1 MVENF
6 YLRSSCPAARLAGT
20 GIAGFMVSVYLLSS
34 SLATAANVSWTLAAG
49 HSADWS
55 TSGDWSSLAPPKSAD
70 TAYIINGGT
79 ANVTLAGEVCSY
91 LYLGDP
97 NSANSGAVHMTG
109 GGLTTSNNEYVGN
122 EGAGTFSQSGGAN
135 TCGALYIGNN
145 PTASGSYALTSSG
158 YLSVLNNESV
168 GSDGTGTITQS
179 GGTNTCNSLL
189 LGFTG
194 GSGTYG
200 VSGGYLQVAGNENL
214 GYAGTGTFTQSGGT
228 HSVGDYLYLGFELGA
243 SGSYSLSG
251 NGYLS
256 LLNNNYE
263 YLGYSGTG
271 TFMQSGG
278 SNSCGY
284 LTLGNQAGS
293 AGTYTLSGSG
303 YLSVANN
310 VNVGYYGTGT
320 FTQSGGTHNVAGWL
334 YVGYQGSGTYGLSGG
349 SLQVAGNENLGY
361 AGTGTFTQSG
371 GTHNVGQQLYVG
383 YEGSGAYSLSGS
395 GYLSVNATFSSGG
408 NTYYGEEYLGSY
420 GTGTFTQSGGTN
432 SSPFLSVGGGGG
444 SPAGSGTYSLSGNG
458 YLSVNQANGITQ
470 ENVGDAG
477 TGLFLQTG
485 GTNSCG
491 FLYVGNQAGSS
502 GAYNLSG
509 SGYLTASGTYSTYY
523 SEEDVGSSGK
533 GTFTQSGGTNSCPFL
548 SIGHFAGSSGTY
560 SLSGNG
566 YLSVNQANGNTQ
578 ENVGDSGTGLFL
590 QTGGTVSCGDLAL
603 GNGSSGIGSYSLTGG
618 YLAVANNE
626 NVGWLGTGTFTQSGG
641 INTIGGALNLGANT
655 GSSGTYNLNGGL
667 LVLSSLSPNQSPG
680 LAAFY
685 FGGGTLQASGPFS
698 TALAITLGTSGGATF
713 DTAGYAV
720 TLAGPLSGSGGLT
733 KVDSG
738 TLTLAASNSYG
749 GGTTINGGILQV
761 ASAGA
766 LGNGGLAIN
775 AGLLDLNSFSIGVLS
790 LGGTAGAISD
800 LSNSGAG
807 TTTLSVNQSATT
819 TFGGA
824 IQDGPQKLLALNKS
838 GTGTLVLAGS
848 STYSGGT
855 TINGGIL
862 QAGNSSALGAS
873 TAALTVNVGTLDLHG
888 YGLNVGPL
896 NGAGTIDNLSGSGS
910 LTVGNGGASS
920 TFAGTIQNT
929 VGVLSLVKTG
939 SGTLFLTGPNSY
951 AGSTTVAGGTL
962 GLSNPGLSAAAAV
975 SIAAGA
981 DLNLGFSGIDV
992 VGSLSLNG
1000 VPQDLG
1006 SYHAGNYP
1014 AYFSG
1019 SGALRVLEAP
1029 WTWIVS
1035 SPYFGDWNTAGN
1047 WLGGIVPNGIG
1058 RIATFDNS
1066 VASPTAA
1073 IANVPVTL
1081 GVLNIASSSRI
1092 DLAGVDQGTLTMQ
1105 ADGGTAQINLSGGT
1119 LDKLNL
1125 PLSFN
1130 SPTAISVAPGSTL
1143 EIGNPVNLNG
1153 QAVTISGGGSLQFDV
1168 NFSASGGTL
1177 QATAGTMAIGAEA
1190 TVSPVLLDI
1199 AGNAQLS
1206 GSGTIQ
1212 GANVTYE
1219 SSAASSFAGSIVGAR
1234 NSLVLNASGGELI
1247 LSGSDSFGG
1256 GTYVDAGMLIVNNSA
1271 ALLDG
1276 SSLTVGAG
1284 AASIFD
1290 ASATLAALTA
1300 PQEAVAVP
1308 EPGTLALSSVAGL
1321 VAAAAAWRKRRNQ
1334 GNR

>member
-55 TSGDWSSLAPPKSAD
+55 TSGDWSSLAPPKSTD
-70 TAYIINGGT
+70 YAYIINGGT

-145 PTASGSYALTSSG
+145 PTASGSYTLTSNG

-168 GSDGTGTITQS
+168 GSNGTGTITQS

-284 LTLGNQAGS
+284 LTVGNQAGS

-590 QTGGTVSCGDLAL
+590 QTGGTNSCGYLNLGNGTGGIGSYSLSGSGYLTASATYSSTSYGQENVGYSGMGTFTQSGGTNSCLYLSIGTTAGSPGGSGTYSLNNGYLSVNQANGYTRLAVGDSGSGLFLQTGGTVSCGDLAL

-698 TALAITLGTSGGATF
+698 TALAITLGASGGATF

-975 SIAAGA
+975 SIAA
-981 DLNLGFSGIDV
+981 
-992 VGSLSLNG
+992 
-1000 VPQDLG
+1000 
-1006 SYHAGNYP
+1006 
-1014 AYFSG
+1014 
-1019 SGALRVLEAP
+1019 AP
-1029 WTWIVS
+1029 T
-1035 SPYFGDWNTAGN
+1035 
-1047 WLGGIVPNGIG
+1047 
-1058 RIATFDNS
+1058 
-1066 VASPTAA
+1066 
-1073 IANVPVTL
+1073 
-1081 GVLNIASSSRI
+1081 
-1092 DLAGVDQGTLTMQ
+1092 
-1105 ADGGTAQINLSGGT
+1105 
-1119 LDKLNL
+1119 
-1125 PLSFN
+1125 
-1130 SPTAISVAPGSTL
+1130 
-1143 EIGNPVNLNG
+1143 
-1153 QAVTISGGGSLQFDV
+1153 
-1168 NFSASGGTL
+1168 
-1177 QATAGTMAIGAEA
+1177 
-1190 TVSPVLLDI
+1190 
-1199 AGNAQLS
+1199 
-1206 GSGTIQ
+1206 
-1212 GANVTYE
+1212 
-1219 SSAASSFAGSIVGAR
+1219 
-1234 NSLVLNASGGELI
+1234 
-1247 LSGSDSFGG
+1247 
-1256 GTYVDAGMLIVNNSA
+1256 
-1271 ALLDG
+1271 
-1276 SSLTVGAG
+1276 
-1284 AASIFD
+1284 
-1290 ASATLAALTA
+1290 
-1300 PQEAVAVP
+1300 
-1308 EPGTLALSSVAGL
+1308 
-1321 VAAAAAWRKRRNQ
+1321 
-1334 GNR
+1334 